1 MFIASFSEEET
12 PISEVDAYNKAEIQD
27 HDKWLKSLQKQC
39 EKERSIPTKIHD
51 TPSRP
56 VLEMFVYPRKAGK
69 KTRLEAY
76 LIAVRKGYGG
86 TLEEFEKGEKIVK
99 QTTSDGLLLKVTIKK
114 KSN

>member
-1 MFIASFSEEET
+1 MFIASFLFRET
-12 PISEVDAYNKAEIQD
+12 FDPKNDAYNKEKLQD
-27 HDKWLKSLQKQC
+27 HDKWLKSLQKQS
-39 EKERSIPTKIHD
+39 EKERSTPTKIHD
-51 TPSRP
+51 TTNRP
-56 VLEMFVYPRKAGK
+56 VLEMFVHPRKAGK